1 MSEIKKYFG
10 GNDLT
15 TLLLLLKDH
24 LTTNY
29 TAKEYKTGSNT
40 TFKVLSDNNLT
51 DELVTKILDAGSSSF
66 SGDYNDLINKP
77 FIPTKTSELTNDAG
91 FLTEHPDISRKLD
104 KTGDAS
110 NTTTKFTVATTRA
123 NITTGETLNI
133 SMGKIAKWFTD
144 VKTVAFTGSYSD
156 LSNKPTI
163 PTKTSE
169 LTNDSGFLTEH
180 QDISGKLD
188 KTGDAANTVVTFTV
202 ASSRANIASG
212 EKLSVIMGKV
222 AKNITDLSS
231 VAFTGSYNDLLN
243 KPSIPTKLSELT
255 NDAGYAKTSDIPTNV
270 SELTNDSDYQT
281 GTQVATSINNAVS
294 GLASTTYVDGKIRD
308 LIGEG
313 TPETLDTLKEIADK
327 LAESDSDV
335 AALTQVVAQKLNT
348 ADLVELT
355 SDEVTAIW
363 QGVFAET

>member
-24 LTTNY
+24 LTSKY
-29 TAKEYKTGSNT
+29 VAKEHKTGSNVD
-40 TFKVLSDNNLT
+40 FKVLSDNNLT
-51 DELVTKILDAGSSSF
+51 DEMVEKIRNAGDSSF
-66 SGDYNDLINKP
+66 SGNYNDLTNKP

-91 FLTEHPDISRKLD
+91 FLTEHQDISGKLE

-110 NTTTKFTVATTRA
+110 NTTTAFTTASSRA
-123 NITTGETLNI
+123 NLKSGEKLSI
-133 SMGKIAKWFTD
+133 SMGKISKWLSD
-144 VKTVAFTGSYSD
+144 VKDVAFTGSYND
-156 LSNKPTI
+156 LTNKPNI

-169 LTNDSGFLTEH
+169 LMNDSGYLTEH

-188 KTGDAANTVVTFTV
+188 KTGDAANTTVTFTAATSRTNV
-202 ASSRANIASG
+202 ASG
-212 EKLSVIMGKV
+212 DKLSTIVGKMS
-222 AKNITDLSS
+222 KWFSDMST
-231 VAFTGSYNDLLN
+231 VAFSGSYNDLTN
-243 KPSIPTKLSELT
+243 KPTIPTNLSQMT
-255 NDAGYAKTSDIPTNV
+255 NDANYAKISDIPTNV
-270 SELTNDSDYQT
+270 SAFTNDSDYQT

-294 GLASTTYVDGKIRD
+294 GLASTTYVDGKIND

-327 LAESDSDV
+327 IASSDSDV
-335 AALTQVVAQKLNT
+335 SALTRVVAQKLNT

-363 QGVFAET
+363 SGVFTEE